1 MRPEFGSTNFRL
13 PLIGSIAGLSTVYLS
28 DYLVVVR
35 GGGDLGTGVA
45 HRLVRSGFTVMVTEL
60 AQPLA
65 VRRAV
70 SFAEAVYSGQVTVEG
85 LTARLADDAM
95 LGLAFSAVGEVPV
108 LVDLADDVV
117 TRMRPAIVVDA
128 RLAKRN
134 LGTQREDAQ
143 LVIGLGPGFTAGQD
157 CHAVVETNRGHNLG
171 RVYWEGNAEPD
182 TGQPEPVLGKA
193 GQRVLRAPA
202 GGPFQGH
209 KTIGDRVQ
217 PGEVLASVDGQPIVA
232 PFAGVLRGLL
242 HDSVPVTKGMKV
254 GDLDPRG
261 VREYCFLISDKARS
275 IGGGVLEAALAGMD
289 LWRRDS
295 DADGSA
301 GAP

>member
-1 MRPEFGSTNFRL
+1 M
-13 PLIGSIAGLSTVYLS
+13 YLS

-70 SFAEAVYSGQVTVEG
+70 SFAEAVYSGHVMVEG
-85 LTARLADDAM
+85 ITARLANDAM
-95 LGLAFSAVGEVPV
+95 LGLAFTAVGEVPV
-108 LVDLADDVV
+108 LLDLADDVV
-117 TRMRPAIVVDA
+117 ARMRPAIVVDA

-134 LGTQREDAQ
+134 LGTRPEDAN

-171 RVYWEGNAEPD
+171 RVYWEGSAEPD
-182 TGQPEPVLGKA
+182 TGQPEPVQGKA
-193 GQRVLRAPA
+193 GQRLLRAPA
-202 GGPFQGH
+202 DGEFQGH
-209 KTIGDRVQ
+209 KAIGDAVQ
-217 PGEVLASVDGQPIVA
+217 AGEVLASVDSQPIVA
-232 PFAGVLRGLL
+232 QFAGVLRGLL
-242 HDSVPVTKGMKV
+242 HDGVPVKMGMKV

-289 LWRRDS
+289 LWRRDP
-295 DADGSA
+295 DAEIFIGE
-301 GAP
+301 P

>member
-1 MRPEFGSTNFRL
+1 
-13 PLIGSIAGLSTVYLS
+13 VYLS

-70 SFAEAVYSGQVTVEG
+70 SFAEAVYSGHVMVEG
-85 LTARLADDAM
+85 ITARLANDAM
-95 LGLAFSAVGEVPV
+95 LGLAFTAVGEVPV
-108 LVDLADDVV
+108 LLDLADDVV
-117 TRMRPAIVVDA
+117 ARMRPAIVVDA

-134 LGTQREDAQ
+134 LGTRPEDAN

-171 RVYWEGNAEPD
+171 RVYWEGSAEPD
-182 TGQPEPVLGKA
+182 TGQPEPVQGKA
-193 GQRVLRAPA
+193 GQRLLRAPA
-202 GGPFQGH
+202 DGEFQGH
-209 KTIGDRVQ
+209 KAIGDAVQ
-217 PGEVLASVDGQPIVA
+217 AGEVLASVDSQPIVA
-232 PFAGVLRGLL
+232 QFAGVLRGLL
-242 HDSVPVTKGMKV
+242 HDGVPVKMGMKV

-289 LWRRDS
+289 LWRRDP
-295 DADGSA
+295 DAEIFIGE
-301 GAP
+301 P